1 MYILVRLYYTDE
13 QSQHFLG
20 INVFD
25 DLKSAIEWGKTWK
38 FASYDGHDID
48 DYYFYIYKYE
58 NGVTEKVFDG
68 LELDYEE
75 D

>member
-13 QSQHFLG
+13 HSEHFLG
-20 INVFD
+20 VNVFD
-25 DLKSAIEWGKTWK
+25 DLKSAIAWGQKWK
-38 FASYDGHDID
+38 LASYDSHDID

-68 LELDYEE
+68 LELDY
-75 D
+75 